1 MKQANSRALMS
12 PPGEFLSPS
21 GPQLA
26 QPYRVVPAPTFLW
39 LRLRA
44 GNCLAQTFASLES
57 LWEGPGKA
65 SCAPKLGT
73 GPSGGE

>member
-12 PPGEFLSPS
+12 TPGEFLSPS

-39 LRLRA
+39 LGLCP
-44 GNCLAQTFASLES
+44 GDCLALTFASLEL

-65 SCAPKLGT
+65 SCAPSMRSHRVGHV
-73 GPSGGE
+73 